1 MNSFFET
8 FIPKAA
14 LKTELL
20 NKAIWL
26 LETTGSQDAA
36 DLKSS
41 LDTEVRMLY
50 SSSETYQDLLKWD
63 QDPSVK
69 DPLLKR
75 QLNVLIRSFKQNMLP
90 EDLIAELSKKEAAL
104 ALSFA
109 SFRPKVEGKEMTD
122 NEIRNILKHEND
134 VSIRKKTWEASK
146 EIGEVLAPQILH
158 LVDLRN
164 QGAKRLGYSNYFEQ
178 QLDLQE
184 VDSKKLFATLDELSV
199 LSEKAYENTL
209 QIIQDHQSKR
219 FHVTQEELGPWAWSE
234 PFCQEDPLEIE
245 GVDQLIESIDIIE
258 TSVAFFKRMGIDV
271 TPILQK
277 SDCFEREHK
286 CQHAFCINIDRKSDI
301 RTLNNVKPTLKWLET
316 VLHEFGHAIY
326 DRGMDQNLPWA
337 LREPPHM
344 ITTEAMALIAGR
356 MAYIPETF
364 HRLTG
369 SSFPSLL
376 ESLKRRQLIFS
387 RWVLVMTHFEQE
399 LYRNPHQDL
408 NALWWTLVANY
419 QKINVPKN
427 RQNKKDWAAKYHIGA
442 APVYYY
448 SYLLG
453 EMFASQIANTLLQE
467 TGSATIDHEPAGR
480 LLQERL
486 FSPGNSMKWE
496 ALVRHVTGQE
506 LGPKAW
512 VSQFAI

>member
-14 LKTELL
+14 EKSELL

-41 LDTEVRMLY
+41 LDTEVRLLF
-50 SSSETYQDLLKWD
+50 SNPGIYQNLQKWD
-63 QDPSVK
+63 QETTN
-69 DPLLKR
+69 PLLKR
-75 QLNVLIRSFKQNMLP
+75 QLNVLLRSFKQNMLP
-90 EDLIAELSKKEAAL
+90 EDLISEVSKKESAL

-109 SFRPKVEGKEMTD
+109 SFRPKVDEKEMSD
-122 NEIRNILKHEND
+122 NEIRNALKQENE
-134 VSIRKKTWEASK
+134 VAKRKKIWEASK
-146 EIGEVLAPQILH
+146 KIGDVLAPQILQ
-158 LVDLRN
+158 LVELRN
-164 QGAKRLGYSNYFEQ
+164 RGARILGYSDYFEQ
-178 QLDLQE
+178 QLDMQE
-184 VDSKKLFATLDELSV
+184 VNSKNLFATLDKLSFE
-199 LSEKAYENTL
+199 SEKAYENILKT
-209 QIIQDHQSKR
+209 IQKEQCKR
-219 FHVTQEELGPWAWSE
+219 FNVTPEELGPWAWGE
-234 PFCQEDPLEIE
+234 PFCQEDPLETE
-245 GVDQLIESIDIIE
+245 GVDHLVESIDIIE
-258 TSVAFFKRMGIDV
+258 ASVAFFKRMGIDV

-277 SDCFEREHK
+277 SDMFERENK

-301 RTLNNVKPTLKWLET
+301 RTLNNVKPTMKWLET

-326 DRGMDQNLPWA
+326 DAGIDQSLPWT

-364 HRLTG
+364 QRLTG
-369 SSFPSLL
+369 KASPKLL

-387 RWVLVMTHFEQE
+387 RWVLVMTHFEQS
-399 LYRNPHQDL
+399 LYQNPHQDL
-408 NALWWTLVANY
+408 NGLWWSLVAKY

-427 RQNKKDWAAKYHIGA
+427 REGKNDWAAKYHLGG

-453 EMFASQIANTLLQE
+453 EMFASQITETLLTV
-467 TGSATIDHEPAGR
+467 TGSSAIDHESAGK

-496 ALVRHVTGQE
+496 ALVKHVTGKE
-506 LGPKAW
+506 LSSEAW
-512 VSQFAI
+512 IKQFAEV

>member
-1 MNSFFET
+1 MNSFLET

-14 LKTELL
+14 VKTELL

-26 LETTGSQDAA
+26 LETTGSKDAA
-36 DLKSS
+36 DLKSA
-41 LDTEVRMLY
+41 LDTDVRILY
-50 SSSETYQDLLKWD
+50 SDPSVYRKLLEWD
-63 QDPSVK
+63 QDPSIH
-69 DPLLKR
+69 DPQLKR
-75 QLNVLIRSFKQNMLP
+75 QLNVLIRSFKQNILP
-90 EDLIAELSKKEAAL
+90 ETLLSDLSKKEAAL

-109 SFRPKVEGKEMTD
+109 AFRAKVDGKELSD

-158 LVDLRN
+158 LVAIRN
-164 QGAKRLGYSNYFEQ
+164 QGAKILGYSNYFEQ
-178 QLDLQE
+178 QLKLQE
-184 VDSKKLFATLDELSV
+184 VDGKKLFETLNRLSD

-209 QIIQDHQSKR
+209 QTIQKEQSKR
-219 FHVTQEELGPWAWSE
+219 FGVPAEELGPWAWSE
-234 PFCQEDPLEIE
+234 PFCQEDPLTTE
-245 GVDQLIESIDIIE
+245 GVETLIESIDVVE
-258 TSVAFFKRMGIDV
+258 ASVAFFKRMGIDI
-271 TPILQK
+271 TPTLQK
-277 SDCFEREHK
+277 SDMFERENK
-286 CQHAFCINIDRKSDI
+286 NQHAFCINIDRKSDV

-326 DRGMDQNLPWA
+326 DLGIDPKLPWA

-356 MAYIPETF
+356 MAYTPETF

-369 SSFPSLL
+369 ATSRSLL
-376 ESLKRRQLIFS
+376 DSLKRRQLIFS
-387 RWVLVMTHFEQE
+387 RWVLVMTYFEQE
-399 LYRNPHQDL
+399 LYSNPGQDL
-408 NALWWTLVANY
+408 NALWWSLIAKY

-427 RQNKKDWAAKYHIGA
+427 RSSKKDWAAKYHIGG

-453 EMFASQIANTLLQE
+453 EMFASQIADTLLKE
-467 TGSATIDHEPAGR
+467 TGSATIDQESAGK

-486 FSPGNSMKWE
+486 FSKGNSMKWD
-496 ALVRHVTGQE
+496 ALVQHVTGKE
-506 LGPKAW
+506 LGAESW
-512 VSQFAI
+512 ISQFA